1 MHVSPWTFLLL
12 LSPVLSTPTTRL
24 PELLNGRGLSQLSSP
39 GLELIRQLL
48 RELHECRS
56 SKAPAMRKVI
66 LTNKTVTCNDGS
78 PAGYYIRESRSS
90 KRWIIYL
97 EGGWY
102 CFDEKSCNHRWSRSR
117 NLMSST
123 MWPETR
129 SVGGILSPD
138 PEENP
143 YWWDANQ
150 VFLPYCSSDTWSGA
164 SYSSRKG
171 EFSFLG
177 SLIIIE
183 VIKDLLNKELFSADM
198 LLLAGSS
205 AGGTGVLLN
214 LDRVSDF
221 LHGLKSKIEVRGL
234 ADSGWF
240 LDNEPYQPLDCMDP
254 QTCAP
259 VEAIKRGAKLWN
271 GQVPRRCQMQYAAN
285 DIWRCYF
292 GYRIYST
299 LQTPVF
305 VFQWLFDE
313 AQMTADNVGAPVS
326 KPQWDYIHKM
336 GNDLRTSLENV
347 TAVFAP
353 SCISHMVLSKKDW
366 RHVKINKVSLPQA
379 LRCWE
384 LQAHEHNHHHHHP
397 HHHLYDPINSDS
409 LPHDVTSPSN
419 MSGDMPTASLRI
431 GRRKS
436 DNSSAES
443 RDEMDSSESILDKEE
458 RRKQRRKERKR
469 RRQNKNKKRKKNS
482 RRESRSRDKRSLF
495 PEDLRVRHRWTLHE
509 DLCYHWLVD
518 ECTWPQC
525 NRACPRL
532 HDPFTG
538 EELDFI
544 ELLKSFGLDMS
555 SVANAL
561 GIDLVTLNDMDHD
574 TLLQLLTQQ
583 TNK

>member
-1 MHVSPWTFLLL
+1 MDITCRQPLMLFSA
-12 LSPVLSTPTTRL
+12 L
-24 PELLNGRGLSQLSSP
+24 PECSKQKNGRVTRKKVP
-39 GLELIRQLL
+39 R
-48 RELHECRS
+48 RE
-56 SKAPAMRKVI
+56 
-66 LTNKTVTCNDGS
+66 G
-78 PAGYYIRESRSS
+78 GYYIRESRSS

-123 MWPETR
+123 LWPETR

-164 SYSSRKG
+164 SHSSRKG

-221 LHGLKSKIEVRGL
+221 LQGLKSKIEVRGL

-240 LDNEPYQPLDCMDP
+240 LDNEPYQPLECLDP

-259 VEAIKRGAKLWN
+259 VEAIKRGVKLWS

-285 DIWRCYF
+285 DVWRCYF

-299 LQTPVF
+299 LQSPVF

-326 KPQWDYIHKM
+326 KPQWDYIHRM

-397 HHHLYDPINSDS
+397 HHHLYDPINSNA
-409 LPHDVTSPSN
+409 LPHDVTSMP
-419 MSGDMPTASLRI
+419 GDMPTASLRVD
-431 GRRKS
+431 RRKS
-436 DNSSAES
+436 DNSSAENQ
-443 RDEMDSSESILDKEE
+443 EESESAESASEKEE
-458 RRKQRRKERKR
+458 RRKQRRRERKR
-469 RRQNKNKKRKKNS
+469 RRQNKNNNKKKKKKNS
-482 RRESRSRDKRSLF
+482 RREY
-495 PEDLRVRHRWTLHE
+495 LRVRHRWTLHE

-518 ECTWPQC
+518 ECSWPQC

-561 GIDLVTLNDMDHD
+561 GVDLATLNDMDHD

-583 TNK
+583 TN

>member
-1 MHVSPWTFLLL
+1 MLWIFLLL
-12 LSPVLSTPTTRL
+12 LNPVLCTPTTRL
-24 PELLNGRGLSQLSSP
+24 PDLRGLSHLSSP

-56 SKAPAMRKVI
+56 SKAPAMRKV
-66 LTNKTVTCNDGS
+66 LLSNKTVTCNDGS

-164 SYSSRKG
+164 SHSTRKG

-183 VIKDLLNKELFSADM
+183 VIKDLLTKDLFSADM

-240 LDNEPYQPLDCMDP
+240 LDNEPYQPLDCLDP

-259 VEAIKRGAKLWN
+259 VEAIKRGVKLWN
-271 GQVPRRCQMQYAAN
+271 GQVPKRCQMQYASS
-285 DIWRCYF
+285 DVWRCYF

-299 LQTPVF
+299 LQSPVF

-397 HHHLYDPINSDS
+397 HHHLYDPMNTEA
-409 LPHDVTSPSN
+409 LPQDVTSPSN

-436 DNSSAES
+436 DNSSAEN

-482 RRESRSRDKRSLF
+482 RKELRSRDKRSLF

-518 ECTWPQC
+518 ECSWPQC

>member
-1 MHVSPWTFLLL
+1 MLLAMIAL
-12 LSPVLSTPTTRL
+12 LAAPVLCSTTTRL
-24 PELLNGRGLSQLSSP
+24 PDLTRGMSHLSSP

-48 RELHECRS
+48 KELHECRS
-56 SKAPAMRKVI
+56 SKAPAMRKVM
-66 LTNKTVTCNDGS
+66 LANRTVTCNDGS

-123 MWPETR
+123 LWPETR

-164 SYSSRKG
+164 SHSSRKG

-221 LHGLKSKIEVRGL
+221 LQGLKSKIEVRGL

-240 LDNEPYQPLDCMDP
+240 LDNEPYQPLECLDP

-259 VEAIKRGAKLWN
+259 VEAIKRGVKLWS

-285 DIWRCYF
+285 DVWRCYF

-299 LQTPVF
+299 LQSPVF

-326 KPQWDYIHKM
+326 KPQWDYIHRM

-397 HHHLYDPINSDS
+397 HHHLYDPINSNA
-409 LPHDVTSPSN
+409 LPHDVTSMP
-419 MSGDMPTASLRI
+419 GDMPTASLRVD
-431 GRRKS
+431 RRKS
-436 DNSSAES
+436 DNSSAENQ
-443 RDEMDSSESILDKEE
+443 EESESAESASEKEE
-458 RRKQRRKERKR
+458 RRKQRRRERKR
-469 RRQNKNKKRKKNS
+469 RRQNKNNNKKKKKKNS
-482 RRESRSRDKRSLF
+482 RRESRSHDKRDSLF

-518 ECTWPQC
+518 ECSWPQC

-561 GIDLVTLNDMDHD
+561 GVDLATLNDMDHD

-583 TNK
+583 TN

>member
-1 MHVSPWTFLLL
+1 MYVMPWYFPL
-12 LSPVLSTPTTRL
+12 VLFSFFARTSSTQSSQTSGSRL
-24 PELLNGRGLSQLSSP
+24 PELKVLLNSQSLSRISNP
-39 GLELIRQLL
+39 GLDLIRQLVH
-48 RELHECRS
+48 ELHECRT
-56 SKAPAMRKVI
+56 SKAPAMRKVM
-66 LTNKTVTCNDGS
+66 LSNKTVTCNDGS

-90 KRWIIYL
+90 KRWIIFL

-102 CFDEKSCNHRWSRSR
+102 CFDEKSCNNRWTRSR
-117 NLMSST
+117 NLMSSSL
-123 MWPETR
+123 WPDTR
-129 SVGGILSPD
+129 SVGGIMSPD

-150 VFLPYCSSDTWSGA
+150 IFLPYCSSDSWSGA
-164 SYSSRKG
+164 YYSTKKG

-177 SLIIIE
+177 SLIVLE
-183 VIKDLLNKELFSADM
+183 VVKDLLTQGLFSSDM

-221 LHGLKSKIEVRGL
+221 LKSIKSKIEVRGL
-234 ADSGWF
+234 VDSGWF
-240 LDNEPYQPLDCMDP
+240 LDNEPYEAQECMDP
-254 QTCAP
+254 HTCAP
-259 VEAIKRGAKLWN
+259 VEAIKRGSKMWD
-271 GQVPRRCQMQYAAN
+271 GQVPKRCQMQYTQIDN
-285 DIWRCYF
+285 WRCYF
-292 GYRIYST
+292 GYRIYAT
-299 LQTPVF
+299 LQSPVF

-326 KPQWDYIHKM
+326 KSQWDYIHKM
-336 GNDLRTSLENV
+336 GIDIRTSLDNV
-347 TAVFAP
+347 SAVFAP
-353 SCISHMVLSKKDW
+353 ACISHTVLSNKDW

-397 HHHLYDPINSDS
+397 HHHLYDPVKESIDS
-409 LPHDVTSPSN
+409 TSPSS
-419 MSGDMPTASLRI
+419 MVGDMPTASLRI
-431 GRRKS
+431 SRKKLEN
-436 DNSSAES
+436 NSTES
-443 RDEMDSSESILDKEE
+443 REDTDSIESVVDKEE
-458 RRKQRRKERKR
+458 KRKQRRKERKR
-469 RRQNKNKKRKKNS
+469 KRQNRNKKRKKNS
-482 RRESRSRDKRSLF
+482 RKEY
-495 PEDLRVRHRWTLHE
+495 LRVRHRWTLHE